1 MAPMNLR
8 FVEAFHWAVSL
19 SSVTR
24 AAQKLHITQ
33 SALSARISALEEELG
48 TVLVDRRDKQFRL
61 TIAGQRFHAMA
72 QQLLSVQRQIKEA
85 MGHNSS
91 GLVTVRI
98 GAIESVV
105 HSWLPGWLVRMR
117 SEQPDFAFELTVE
130 TSPVLVDQVKR
141 GALDLVFAAIPATDA
156 GLRTVALPSM
166 ALSFVGRVD
175 LHQASR
181 YRLNDLACF
190 ELMTFQR
197 GSQPH
202 QALLELFQ
210 GDHTPPPRVHTIS
223 SISAMVQLVEAGF
236 GVATLPSEVIDDLAQ
251 RSPLKRLPGTP
262 TLAPLPIH
270 ASYREDPTSSLTE
283 SLLSSAMNHVK
294 TAGSLRRRRSP
305 PSGA

>member
-1 MAPMNLR
+1 MNLR

-19 SSVTR
+19 GSVTR

-61 TIAGQRFHAMA
+61 TIAGQRFHVQA
-72 QQLLSVQRQIKEA
+72 QQLLTLQRQIKEA
-85 MGHNSS
+85 MGHQDS
-91 GLVTVRI
+91 GMVTVRI

-117 SEQPDFAFELTVE
+117 AEQPDFAFELTVE
-130 TSPVLVDQVKR
+130 ASPVLVDQVRR

-156 GLRTVALPSM
+156 GLRTVPLPAM
-166 ALSFVGRVD
+166 PMSFVGLEA
-175 LHQASR
+175 LHVARR
-181 YRLNDLACF
+181 YRLNDLACC

-210 GDHTPPPRVHTIS
+210 NEEAPPPRIHTIS
-223 SISAMVQLVEAGF
+223 SISAMVQLVESGF
-236 GVATLPSEVIDDLAQ
+236 GIATLPSEVIAALAQ
-251 RSPLKRLPGTP
+251 HSSLRTLPGAP
-262 TLAPLPIH
+262 ALAPLPIH

-283 SLLSSAMNHVK
+283 SLLASAMVHLKARRPAKSGVSHR
-294 TAGSLRRRRSP
+294 AG
-305 PSGA
+305 A